1 MHHLITALVQIIAES
16 LPISSSGHVQLMQAY
31 MHILPDVTACTTLFD
46 YALHLP
52 TACIIAFFFRSDYWP
67 IIKGI
72 RKTWSFML
80 RILGYGIVAE
90 IMTVLWYGIIMYMH
104 LHIPL
109 WFGFFCTCISL
120 LSLYFCAPQEYS
132 SMSVRKAFVLGCVQ
146 GVALFGG
153 ISRFALTY
161 VVCCWMGL
169 RPMRALQWSMM
180 VQWPLIFVAALY
192 GTHTLYVVQIL
203 QLLHASYWLSML
215 GATMIAYGLLW
226 GMYYMVRYNV
236 MWIWGIYMLIPTT
249 IAWYKNV

>member
-1 MHHLITALVQIIAES
+1 MHQLTALVQIITES
-16 LPISSSGHVQLMQAY
+16 LPISSSGHVQLVQAY
-31 MHILPDVTACTTLFD
+31 MHILPGATTCTTLFD

-67 IIKGI
+67 TITGI
-72 RKTWSFML
+72 RKTWPFVL
-80 RILGYGIVAE
+80 RIMGYGIAAE
-90 IMTVLWYGIIMYMH
+90 LMTVCWYVVIAYMH

-109 WFGFFCTCISL
+109 WVGFACTSISL
-120 LSLYFCAPQEYS
+120 LSLYFCRPQEYS
-132 SMSVRKAFVLGCVQ
+132 SMHMRKAVLLGCVQ

-161 VVCCWMGL
+161 TICCWMGL

-180 VQWPLIFVAALY
+180 VQWPLIFGAALY
-192 GTHTLYVVQIL
+192 GTYTLYAAQVL

-215 GATMIAYGLLW
+215 GATVIAYALLC

-236 MWIWGIYMLIPTT
+236 VWVWGIYMLIPTI